1 MTLAP
6 GKHPEGIQKQTGEN
20 DDAMSVKLVS
30 QLCRKDVI
38 CLAGLPRTKQ
48 PDPYF
53 RVCAKM
59 NYKGLTRFGV
69 EIKYSNSTISQ
80 NKSKIKL
87 KLQ

>member
-1 MTLAP
+1 M
-6 GKHPEGIQKQTGEN
+6 
-20 DDAMSVKLVS
+20 S

-38 CLAGLPRTKQ
+38 CIVGLPRAKQ

-53 RVCAKM
+53 RVYAKM

-69 EIKYSNSTISQ
+69 EIKYSNSTIFQ